1 MTHWIIKCAIGL
13 ESFCVVR
20 TNYLYLLNLI
30 TLKRGFPV
38 LKSKV
43 LYCKSRFHEFVSWV
57 VCIRGATG
65 VERRFHGNKR
75 VKLDTSHLFK
85 TRLMSSDSTQHNS
98 VKHWNSDR
106 HEGHLEVFRLTHQYY
121 QLVREFCHLW
131 SSLHSKYRMWYGI
144 ARHDFWRKWLVSKNH
159 LDTIMILSWHDTAL

>member
-1 MTHWIIKCAIGL
+1 MTHWIIKCAIGSVS
-13 ESFCVVR
+13 SFCVVR

-38 LKSKV
+38 LKYKV

-98 VKHWNSDR
+98 VNIETPTDMKVILKYFVLLISIINLS
-106 HEGHLEVFRLTHQYY
+106 E
-121 QLVREFCHLW
+121 
-131 SSLHSKYRMWYGI
+131 SSVIYDQVCIRNIGCDTELQDMIFG
-144 ARHDFWRKWLVSKNH
+144 VSG
-159 LDTIMILSWHDTAL
+159 